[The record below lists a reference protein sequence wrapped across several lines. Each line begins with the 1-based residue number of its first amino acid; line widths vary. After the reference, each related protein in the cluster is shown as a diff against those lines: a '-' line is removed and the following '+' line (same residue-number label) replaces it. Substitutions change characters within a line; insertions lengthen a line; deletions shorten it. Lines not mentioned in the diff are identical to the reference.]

1 MSTNLAAT
9 PARPPPPPGH
19 GRLSKSAR
27 PAARAAP
34 LLATL
39 ALLLAACL
47 AEDESPARQ
56 DDPPRDTTGPNAT
69 TQAPP
74 PDPQLAREYE
84 RNGQYEEAVA
94 VLQAIIDQ
102 EQEPARQDAR
112 LSLARI
118 YLRLQRDE
126 QARSQLELYV
136 AGAPSDAD
144 ATAGRFLLARTLTRL
159 GEAEQAL
166 ELYDDYIDDGGF
178 AAPYA
183 RLARADLLSSLG
195 RPQEAAMEAEEA
207 LAGSVPLS
215 FRLSVLLAA
224 AQAYEQAGDV
234 VEATRWYELLA
245 EESPFPADDAL
256 ALWRIGSLKR
266 TADDPTWS
274 DDLALVI
281 DLYPETSAAEG
292 ALADLLE
299 AGEAVDAYSQ
309 GLVHYRNFA
318 NEEALQ
324 AFSDYLA
331 QEPSGPRAAA
341 AAFYLAATEERLF
354 EPSAALSHY
363 GDSLRLDPAGELA
376 DDAIWWRGRILEQ
389 MSRLD
394 EARTAYQSL
403 TLRFPS
409 STWAPEAAFRAA
421 LTLYKQERPAEAA
434 QAWAQPA
441 VPSADLRTR
450 FWLAKAHLATVDG
463 DLARDELEALAAD
476 APDDYYGVRAAALL
490 SGDGILGA
498 ESSDTDLDLPEEDAA
513 IDWSTADAWIA
524 PFAPP
529 AFSPT
534 RIFLLLPD
542 ERWLRGRELLAL
554 GLATDAT
561 AEFRALLDAHDDE
574 PFALYRLA
582 RAFHSLSLTHLAAEA
597 ADRLLDRVPEET
609 AAAAPSQI
617 LRLAYPADY
626 VDLINDTARSEQIS
640 PLLLLALIRQESFF
654 NPGAGSPAGA
664 LGLTQVI
671 PSTGEDIA
679 GRLGHADFE
688 ADDLYRPFVSISFG
702 ASYLSRQLTAFD
714 GELLQALAAYN
725 AGPGN
730 AAAWA
735 EAAGDDVDL
744 FLETIEFEE
753 TRDYVVRVVEN
764 LARYREL
771 YAEP

>member
-1 MSTNLAAT
+1 M
-9 PARPPPPPGH
+9 
-19 GRLSKSAR
+19 
-27 PAARAAP
+27 
-34 LLATL
+34 
-39 ALLLAACL
+39 
-47 AEDESPARQ
+47 
-56 DDPPRDTTGPNAT
+56 
-69 TQAPP
+69 
-74 PDPQLAREYE
+74 
-84 RNGQYEEAVA
+84 
-94 VLQAIIDQ
+94 
-102 EQEPARQDAR
+102 
-112 LSLARI
+112 
-118 YLRLQRDE
+118 
-126 QARSQLELYV
+126 
-136 AGAPSDAD
+136 
-144 ATAGRFLLARTLTRL
+144 AGRFLLARALARL

-166 ELYDDYIDDGGF
+166 DLYGEYIDDGGF

-183 RLARADLLSSLG
+183 RLARADLLSSLD
-195 RPQEAAMEAEEA
+195 RPQEAAAEAEEA
-207 LAGSVPLS
+207 LAGSAPLD
-215 FRLSVLLAA
+215 FRLSALLTV
-224 AQAYEQAGDV
+224 AQAYEQAGDPV
-234 VEATRWYELLA
+234 DATRWYELLA

-256 ALWRIGSLKR
+256 AFWRIGSMKR

-274 DDLALVI
+274 DELALVI

-299 AGEAVDAYSQ
+299 AGEPVDAYSQ

-318 NEEALQ
+318 NEEARQ

-331 QEPSGPRAAA
+331 QEPSGPQAAA

-363 GDSLRLDPAGELA
+363 QDSLRLDPSGELA

-394 EARTAYQSL
+394 EARTAYEGL

-409 STWAPEAAFRAA
+409 STWAPDAAFRAG
-421 LTLYKQERPAEAA
+421 LTLYKQERPADAA
-434 QAWAQPA
+434 QAWAQLA
-441 VPSADLRTR
+441 VPSDDVRTR
-450 FWLAKAHLATVDG
+450 FWLARAHLATGDG
-463 DLARDELEALAAD
+463 DLARDELEALAAE
-476 APDDYYGVRAAALL
+476 APDGYYGLRAAALL
-490 SGDGILGA
+490 SGEDSLGA
-498 ESSDTDLDLPEEDAA
+498 EASDAGLALPEDDAA
-513 IDWSTADAWIA
+513 IDWASADVWIA

-529 AFSPT
+529 PFSPT

-561 AEFRALLDAHDDE
+561 TEFRALLDAHDDE

-597 ADRLLDRVPEET
+597 ADRLLDAIPEET
-609 AAAAPSQI
+609 AAAAPPEI

-626 VDLINDTARSEQIS
+626 VDLINDTARSEQVS
-640 PLLLLALIRQESFF
+640 PLLLLALVRQESFF
-654 NPGAGSPAGA
+654 DPDAGSPAGA

-679 GRLGHADFE
+679 ARLGRADFE

-702 ASYLSRQLTAFD
+702 ANYLSRQLTAFD

-730 AAAWA
+730 AAAWE

-753 TRDYVVRVVEN
+753 TRNYVIRVVEN
-764 LARYREL
+764 LARYRRL
-771 YAEP
+771 YVEP